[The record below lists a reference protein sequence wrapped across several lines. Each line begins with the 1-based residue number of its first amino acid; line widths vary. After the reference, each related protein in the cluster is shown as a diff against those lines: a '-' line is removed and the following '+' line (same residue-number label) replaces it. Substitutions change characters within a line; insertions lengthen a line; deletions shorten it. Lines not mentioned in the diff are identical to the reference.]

1 MQNNGQEV
9 PCCALIITRDIEQN
23 SRITWVIVLKQVFGN
38 SMCEKFWNSGVL
50 IKISRNK
57 EKGKSVQT
65 YLPSYTQ
72 KIYDEASV
80 NVKSSTHPLFC
91 SACRIILAFDWFLV
105 MINWRTDALDDII
118 KFFFFFYNM
127 KQVDSMLSCVCSGIN
142 PK

>member
-1 MQNNGQEV
+1 MY
-9 PCCALIITRDIEQN
+9 
-23 SRITWVIVLKQVFGN
+23 
-38 SMCEKFWNSGVL
+38 EKFWNSGFS

-65 YLPSYTQ
+65 YLPNYTQ

-80 NVKSSTHPLFC
+80 NVKSSTHSLFC

-105 MINWRTDALDDII
+105 MINWGTDALDDII
-118 KFFFFFYNM
+118 KFFWFLHNM